1 MTPKGYREAK
11 MLTVDEKEAP
21 KGYRAV
27 ESSWCDG
34 CEIPIGKNGDCLL
47 PDNQDCVP
55 RGRKDGC
62 NVTFKKITPKQPHV
76 WVVEMKGDK
85 GKWKPCDG
93 AVTSKNKAEESKVW
107 YIDNNPFGHLQFRV
121 AKYVREDK

>member
-21 KGYRAV
+21 EGYRAV
-27 ESSWCDG
+27 ESSLCDG

-76 WVVEMKGDK
+76 WVVEMEGK
-85 GKWKPCDG
+85 GKWIPCSSCANSR
-93 AVTSKNKAEESKVW
+93 AVARRKMPVW
-107 YIDNNPFGHLQFRV
+107 GLGNPNDKFRV